1 MPGDPQ
7 SVQLG
12 KAKTAYELWSHTQTK
27 GFMNHWFSAPCQPHW
42 SLLLQSTHRGGMT
55 FQVRA
60 EFTQVEQISCGE
72 KASLSPGSVENWGSM
87 TFGQDEAVVAGSAW
101 LLEGVLHGL
110 EEQHRHQLCCRC
122 TWCWVSGDKER
133 WSELVSSCDDP
144 RNEWLNWIER
154 DTSEWET
161 EWMTELNREVTPQ
174 NERQSEWLNWI
185 ER

>member
-1 MPGDPQ
+1 MPGDSQ

-12 KAKTAYELWSHTQTK
+12 KAKTAYKLWSHTHTKK
-27 GFMNHWFSAPCQPHW
+27 GFMNHWFSTPCQPRW

-72 KASLSPGSVENWGSM
+72 KASLSPGSVENWGSV

-110 EEQHRHQLCCRC
+110 EEQHRHQFCCRC

-133 WSELVSSCDDP
+133 WSEWVSSWMSKFHQP
-144 RNEWLNWIER
+144 HWVI
-154 DTSEWET
+154 SGWET
-161 EWMTELNREVTPQ
+161 ERM
-174 NERQSEWLNWI
+174 I
-185 ER
+185 